1 MIAPSE
7 QFGFEGVSCDKTL
20 DFCPTKAYNESV
32 VGEEGIDRWHSP
44 SDISI
49 ISREERV
56 RLCRNAGKVNDWN

>member
-20 DFCPTKAYNESV
+20 DFCPVKAYNKSV
-32 VGEEGIDRWHSP
+32 V
-44 SDISI
+44 SI